1 MAAGAKDVSHLA
13 AWQKKTA
20 AEMPP
25 LRHFTRHMPK
35 RRDEILDGGSLYW
48 VVNGVIMVRQLVL
61 DILSDTEADG
71 SACAAL
77 VLHPELIRVEG
88 RAMRAFQGWRYLD
101 PKDAPADLA
110 AMGKGAEEMPDSMRR
125 ALAALAL
132 L

>member
-1 MAAGAKDVSHLA
+1 LAVGAKDVSHLA
-13 AWQKKTA
+13 AWQKQRA

-25 LRHFTRHMPK
+25 LRHLTRHAPK
-35 RRDEILDGGSLYW
+35 RREELLAGGSLYW
-48 VVNGVIMVRQLVL
+48 VVNGVILVRQRLL
-61 DILSDTEADG
+61 DIRPDKEADG

-77 VLHPELIRVEG
+77 VLDPELVRVEG

-110 AMGKGAEEMPDSMRR
+110 AMGLGVEEMPDAMRR